1 MSTPKDWVRA
11 YARQAD
17 VDLRAHELYANHPF
31 AIAAEC
37 HKLLF
42 LQMACEKACKAYL
55 IRGGVEFSS
64 VRTSHAHIAGPLPG
78 ILRQRMMKLGYD
90 TRKIESLVAKFR
102 HIAREIELLNP
113 SVEDGGRR
121 PANCE
126 YPWPSG
132 ELVITP
138 RDHHFEISRL
148 MLQPAGV
155 TFRKR
160 LRDAIDSILIET
172 GG

>member
-1 MSTPKDWVRA
+1 MSTTKDWVRG

-17 VDLRAHELYANHPF
+17 VDLHAHELYANHPV
-31 AIAAEC
+31 ALAAEC

-42 LQMACEKACKAYL
+42 LQMACEKVCKSYL
-55 IRGGVEFSS
+55 IRGGAQPWS
-64 VRTSHAHIAGPLPG
+64 VQSSHAHIAGPLPG
-78 ILRQRMMKLGYD
+78 ILRQRMLKVGYD
-90 TRKIESLVAKFR
+90 ARKIESLVTKFR

-113 SVEDGGRR
+113 AVDDAGKR
-121 PANCE
+121 PSNCE

-132 ELVITP
+132 DQVITP
-138 RDHHFEISRL
+138 RDHRFEISRL
-148 MLQPAGV
+148 LLEPAGV

-160 LRDAIDSILIET
+160 LRDAINTILVET